1 MNEPLSKSNVLAS
14 KVIFAAMTI
23 LRDGGGQMKAA
34 DIFDAI
40 PQKLTLDDW
49 AQEVIESNG
58 LARWRTYVH
67 FFSVDAVKAGY
78 LLKTK
83 GIWQITSSGVQAL
96 SLGELGYFLAARE
109 GYRAWKRQQLNSPDI
124 AAPQGSDAD
133 DASVAQ
139 EPPEDQ
145 FERLRKEVNSV
156 LAAEILEVVKTNSWQ
171 FFERLVVQLLLA
183 MGYGGTGGMGLA
195 L

>member
-1 MNEPLSKSNVLAS
+1 M
-14 KVIFAAMTI
+14 
-23 LRDGGGQMKAA
+23 
-34 DIFDAI
+34 
-40 PQKLTLDDW
+40 TLDDW

-156 LAAEILEVVKTNSWQ
+156 LAAELS
-171 FFERLVVQLLLA
+171 
-183 MGYGGTGGMGLA
+183 GGVHALA
-195 L
+195 LHTYTPDEWLLRREAPRTAPCVGKP

>member
-1 MNEPLSKSNVLAS
+1 MNKPLSKSNVLAS

-67 FFSVDAVKAGY
+67 FFSVDAVKA
-78 LLKTK
+78 
-83 GIWQITSSGVQAL
+83 
-96 SLGELGYFLAARE
+96 
-109 GYRAWKRQQLNSPDI
+109 
-124 AAPQGSDAD
+124 
-133 DASVAQ
+133 
-139 EPPEDQ
+139 
-145 FERLRKEVNSV
+145 
-156 LAAEILEVVKTNSWQ
+156 
-171 FFERLVVQLLLA
+171 
-183 MGYGGTGGMGLA
+183 
-195 L
+195 